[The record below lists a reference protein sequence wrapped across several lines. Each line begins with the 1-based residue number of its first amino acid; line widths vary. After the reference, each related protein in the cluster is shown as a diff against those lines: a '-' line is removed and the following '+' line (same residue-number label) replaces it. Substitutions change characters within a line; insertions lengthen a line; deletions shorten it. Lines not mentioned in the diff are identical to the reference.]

1 MCKICYT
8 QTQFDLTQLEKNQI
22 DLSRLHNDLDNLLY
36 IFFFF
41 SGADNVTYFCLNC
54 RKFRMGLVCTW
65 YTARLAGVG
74 FLRRG
79 SQSTPHQGQPAPSP
93 LARVCGERCQL
104 PQRGP
109 GRSPGSQAVF
119 SERICC
125 RPSVCRMS
133 SVGNARAPYSGDCNF
148 GNITTALGTLA
159 TFLKISGRSS
169 QGNPCAGGVE
179 HKRGSKI

>member
-8 QTQFDLTQLEKNQI
+8 QLDLTQLEKN
-22 DLSRLHNDLDNLLY
+22 RLKSTSERLGQY

-54 RKFRMGLVCTW
+54 PKFRMGLVCTW
-65 YTARLAGVG
+65 YTALLAGVG

-93 LARVCGERCQL
+93 LARVCGERCHL

-133 SVGNARAPYSGDCNF
+133 SVCRLSVCRLSVTLVHPIQAIVIF
-148 GNITTALGTLA
+148 GNISTA
-159 TFLKISGRSS
+159 FYISETV
-169 QGNPCAGGVE
+169 QDT
-179 HKRGSKI
+179 K